1 MMEERTQEEIE
12 WHMERFTTLIQECQD
27 NDCDDRAHAPYR
39 DVRVEKGRKY
49 WKILIDEIDRD
60 DHRFTSMRVFG
71 FVRRK
76 DGAILR
82 AASFK
87 APETRTKNPV
97 RGYVWEET
105 AGSTF
110 TWTGVSYD
118 MGS

>member
-1 MMEERTQEEIE
+1 MEERTQEELE
-12 WHMERFTTLIQECQD
+12 WYMGRFTTLIQECQD
-27 NDCDDRAHAPYR
+27 NDCDDRAFAPIR
-39 DVRVEKGRKY
+39 EVRVEKGRKY
-49 WKILIDEIDRD
+49 WKIMIDEIERD
-60 DHRFTSMRVFG
+60 DRRLTSVRVFG
-71 FVRRK
+71 FVRRQ
-76 DGAILR
+76 DGAIFR

-87 APETRTKNPV
+87 APETRTKNPI

>member
-12 WHMERFTTLIQECQD
+12 WYMERFTTLIQECQD

-60 DHRFTSMRVFG
+60 DHRFTSTRVFG
-71 FVRRK
+71 FVRRQ
-76 DGAILR
+76 DGAIFR

-87 APETRTKNPV
+87 APETRTKSAV

-105 AGSTF
+105 AGNTF

>member
-1 MMEERTQEEIE
+1 MMEVRTQEEIE
-12 WHMERFTTLIQECQD
+12 WYMERFTTLIQECQD
-27 NDCDDRAHAPYR
+27 NDCDDRAHAPWR
-39 DVRVEKGRKY
+39 HVRVEKGRKY

-60 DHRFTSMRVFG
+60 DHRLTSMRVFG
-71 FVRRK
+71 FVRRH

-82 AASFK
+82 AASLK

-97 RGYVWEET
+97 RGYIWEEE
-105 AGSTF
+105 AKSTF